1 MVDDDGDEFSD
12 STDVDVESFTPTY
25 QPANPTQHFDDD
37 PCVYANLSEISRR
50 KMIEEID
57 RRSVCSKIKQF
68 RRLRMNNNLIINQY
82 VYVTDNNTVIW

>member
-25 QPANPTQHFDDD
+25 QQANPTQHFDDD

-57 RRSVCSKIKQF
+57 RRSVCKIQKVK
-68 RRLRMNNNLIINQY
+68 NLVVQE
-82 VYVTDNNTVIW
+82 